1 MPAPS
6 DPNTPS
12 PGPRRGNAA
21 SSAPSRRRGN
31 AASPA
36 PGPRRGNA
44 ASPVEVGAL
53 FDRIAG
59 VYDPLNV
66 VISGFQE
73 PRWRRRLVAA
83 TNLRPGMSA
92 IDVAT
97 GTGAVARDLGRAVG
111 PTGSVLGIDISTA
124 MVARAAGHAGTPP
137 HVRYEQGNALA
148 LPVADGAFD
157 AATIAFGM
165 RNLPDYAA
173 AFAEMARVVGPGGTV
188 ACLEIARPRTLIGR
202 LGRLWFEGA
211 VPRVGALAGHG
222 EAYRYLVSSVRSYP
236 APAEIASIMRDVGLV
251 EVRWQPLTFGMVTL
265 HTGRRG

>member
-6 DPNTPS
+6 EPIPSS
-12 PGPRRGNAA
+12 PGPRGGNAT
-21 SSAPSRRRGN
+21 SSPGTSTGN

-36 PGPRRGNA
+36 E
-44 ASPVEVGAL
+44 VEAL

-59 VYDPLNV
+59 VYDPLNL

-83 TNLRPGMSA
+83 TQLGPGMAA

-111 PTGSVLGIDISTA
+111 PSGSVLGVDISPE
-124 MVARAAGHAGTPP
+124 MVARAAAHAATPSW
-137 HVRYEQGNALA
+137 VRYEHGNALA

-157 AATIAFGM
+157 AATIGFGM

-173 AFAEMARVVGPGGTV
+173 GFAEMARVVGPGGVV
-188 ACLEIARPRTLIGR
+188 ACLEIARPRSLMGR
-202 LGRLWFEGA
+202 LGRLWFERV
-211 VPRVGALAGHG
+211 VPRIGGLAGHG
-222 EAYRYLVSSVRSYP
+222 DAYRYLVASVKGYP
-236 APAEIASIMRDVGLV
+236 SPAEIAAIMRSAGLL
-251 EVRWQPLTFGMVTL
+251 EVRWVPLTFGMVTL
-265 HTGRRG
+265 HTGRKG